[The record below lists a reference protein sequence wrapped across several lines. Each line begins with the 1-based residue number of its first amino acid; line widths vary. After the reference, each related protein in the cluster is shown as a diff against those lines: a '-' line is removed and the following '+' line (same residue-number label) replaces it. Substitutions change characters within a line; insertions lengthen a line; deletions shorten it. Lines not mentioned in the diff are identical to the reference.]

1 MSEEKGLVRKMA
13 KVFWEFP
20 EKPESIEEA
29 TSSGNYSGLS
39 NGSYRAPD
47 FPAVLSAEQKA
58 TNHIFSQKVVS
69 GEHKGETIEH
79 RLLETLVS
87 SKQLFITKNL
97 PDFASALPDT
107 FTVPPKSRIIIEK
120 AMKGEYGDIVFDR
133 AFIMPAID
141 WQEPTKSDGMIDEQK
156 RKQHLLDLKQK
167 LVIDPNNLLP
177 NDIDPYFNDKVLD
190 YPLSEDIKQKRQKQ
204 YQNKKPI
211 GYIVLYST
219 DPISCKGMTADQAST
234 YFDSRNWDKLTLAEG
249 LAIKAYEQAKNKNH
263 NFV

>member
-69 GEHKGETIEH
+69 GERKGETIEH
-79 RLLETLVS
+79 RLLETLAS
-87 SKQLFITKNL
+87 SKKLFITKNL

-107 FTVPPKSRIIIEK
+107 FTLPPESRIIIEK
-120 AMKGEYGDIVFDR
+120 AMKGEYGNIVFDR
-133 AFIMPAID
+133 AFIMPSVD
-141 WQEPTKSDGMIDEQK
+141 WQEPVNTDGTINEQK
-156 RKQHLLDLKQK
+156 RQQVLLDLKQK
-167 LVIDPNNLLP
+167 LVFDQSNLLP
-177 NDIDPYFNDKVLD
+177 DDITPHFNDEALK
-190 YPLSEDIKQKRQKQ
+190 YPLSDDIKEKR
-204 YQNKKPI
+204 KKPGKKI
-211 GYIVLYST
+211 IAYIVLYSA
-219 DPISCKGMTADQAST
+219 DPIPCKDMNEDQADK
-234 YFDSRNWDKLTLAEG
+234 YFNSQNWDKLTLAEG
-249 LAIKAYEQAKNKNH
+249 LAINAHEQQ
-263 NFV
+263 